1 MKSCLFKI
9 SLSLLLF
16 SVTSFSF
23 AQTPSDIQFDKK
35 VQKFRKV
42 DEGHQITLKYVF
54 TNNSNSNL
62 TLVPPKVDCS
72 CTVVIIPEHKIQ
84 PNSSDTITVKFDT
97 KNKIGYQDRD
107 INLKFIPENNP
118 QSPID
123 TKITFKGMVKAT
135 KESKAAYKEEH

>member
-1 MKSCLFKI
+1 MKSNLFKT
-9 SLSLLLF
+9 SLSLLLLI
-16 SVTSFSF
+16 VASFSF
-23 AQTPSDIQFDKK
+23 AQNPSDIQFEKK
-35 VQKFRKV
+35 VQKFKKV
-42 DEGHQITLKYVF
+42 DEGHRITLNYIF
-54 TNNSNSNL
+54 TNNSNYTL

-72 CTVVIIPEHKIQ
+72 CTVVIIPEHKIK

-107 INLKFIPENNP
+107 ILLKFIPDEKP
-118 QSPID
+118 QAPID